1 MCSRVLR
8 RRLRGA
14 LAQAPSAHL
23 LLREDGKNTGP
34 SRFLEPCLILADV
47 QRIHEALFVLGAES
61 LEHAAQA
68 PRLDAA

>member
-23 LLREDGKNTGP
+23 LLREDGKHWIEVELQLWIWATKNEFTT
-34 SRFLEPCLILADV
+34 
-47 QRIHEALFVLGAES
+47 
-61 LEHAAQA
+61 
-68 PRLDAA
+68 

>member
-1 MCSRVLR
+1 MQQGVEASVAWRS
-8 RRLRGA
+8 GA
-14 LAQAPSAHL
+14 SPLCPSLIAGH
-23 LLREDGKNTGP
+23 GKNTGP

-68 PRLDAA
+68 PRPDAA